1 LQGERRRN
9 FMERDLMTNS
19 TTALVIHGHFYQPPR
34 ENPWT
39 DDIEHQ
45 PSAHPFPNWNE
56 RVARECY
63 RPNAF
68 ARIVDNYGRV
78 ERIVN
83 NYSLIN
89 FNFGATLL
97 SWLERF
103 HPDTYARI
111 LEADRT
117 SALRRGGHGNAIAQ
131 GYHHSILP
139 LCNERDMRTEIRWG
153 IADFRQRFRRE
164 PESLWLPETACND
177 ATLGALIDEGLKYV
191 ILSPFQAERVRPAG
205 SEVWLSVID
214 GQLDTTVPY
223 RYLHTDG
230 SGRSLAIFFYDG
242 QLARAIAFDGVLSS
256 SHMLLDRFERSARAG
271 DGEGIVHVATDGE
284 SYGHHFKFGERCLA
298 YGLEV
303 EAAARGLW
311 ITNYGEFLASRAP
324 EWEVELKAGAD
335 GEGTAWSCAHGV
347 GRWTR
352 DCSCHASAPEGWNQ
366 KWRTPL
372 RAALNYVRDEAARL
386 FETQGAELFQDP
398 WSTRDA
404 YVELLCDPQ
413 RDRAEFFERQS
424 KRSLSEAQRER
435 ALTLLELQRSS
446 LLMFTSCGW
455 FFNDISGIETV
466 QVLKYAARVMDFMG
480 ELESRSPRAEFL
492 ELLAGAQSNIR
503 KHGTGAD
510 IFRELVETAR
520 VTPQRIAASLA
531 ISSLLDKSEQDGELA
546 GHTFSLTNFRQ
557 EQHGRLALATGRL
570 ILEAVS
576 TGKRMDFAVAAM
588 HVGDIDFYCVLKE
601 FPGADA
607 FAGATETLW
616 SQFRTGSVPML
627 LRLMQEDFGPADFGL
642 EHLLPAGRQRI
653 YEIVFGRMV
662 GRFSRQYEYLYED
675 NRRNIEMLQEVG
687 FHLPEELRAA
697 AEFTITRRLEREINK
712 FEQKRDPAAFREAL
726 RIAHEVA
733 RLGYRLD
740 RASMR
745 RKFENLIVATVRA
758 CVGEPQTES
767 QQDALALIDLANE
780 LSLHA
785 NLERAQEIVYEAL
798 QRERAHAENIEALVV
813 KLGLAPSL
821 SQEIPANTVAANA
834 AVKAEPLAEPVRS

>member
-1 LQGERRRN
+1 
-9 FMERDLMTNS
+9 MTNS
-19 TTALVIHGHFYQPPR
+19 GTTALVVHGHFYQPPR

-39 DDIEHQ
+39 DDIEYQ

-56 RVARECY
+56 RIERECY

-97 SWLERF
+97 AWLERF
-103 HPDTYARI
+103 HPVTYARI

-117 SALRRGGHGNAIAQ
+117 SAAQRGGHGNAIAQ

-139 LCNERDMRTEIRWG
+139 LCNERDRRTEIRWG
-153 IADFRQRFRRE
+153 LADFRQRFKRE

-191 ILSPFQAERVRPAG
+191 ILSPFQAERVRPTG
-205 SEVWLSVID
+205 SDIWLSVVD

-223 RYLHTDG
+223 RYLHRDG

-242 QLARAIAFDGVLSS
+242 QLAKAIAFDGVLAS
-256 SHMLLDRFERSARAG
+256 SHMLLDRFDRSVPAA
-271 DGEGIVHVATDGE
+271 DGKGVVHVATDGE
-284 SYGHHFKFGERCLA
+284 SYGHHFKFGDRCLA
-298 YGLEV
+298 YALEV
-303 EAAARGLW
+303 EAAARGFRV
-311 ITNYGEFLASRAP
+311 TNYGEFLARHAP
-324 EWEVELKAGAD
+324 EFEVEIKAGVD

-366 KWRTPL
+366 KWRAPL
-372 RAALNYVRDEAARL
+372 REALNYVRDEAARV
-386 FETQGAELFQDP
+386 FAEQGAELFRDP
-398 WSTRDA
+398 WRARDDYA
-404 YVELLCDPQ
+404 ELLCDPQ
-413 RDRAEFFERQS
+413 RRQRAEFLERQAG
-424 KRSLSEAQRER
+424 RALSDTEQER
-435 ALTLLELQRSS
+435 ALTLLELQRGS

-480 ELESRSPRAEFL
+480 ELQAKSPRAGFL
-492 ELLAGAQSNIR
+492 ERLAAAESNVK
-503 KHGTGAD
+503 KHGSGAD
-510 IFRELVETAR
+510 IFREMVEPAR

-531 ISSLLDKSEQDGELA
+531 ISRLVDHSEQDGEIA
-546 GHTFSLTNFRQ
+546 GHTFSLTDFRH

-570 ILEAVS
+570 VLRAAA
-576 TGKRMDFAVAAM
+576 TGKRLDFAVAAM

-607 FAGATETLW
+607 FAEATEKLW
-616 SQFRTGSVPML
+616 SQFRTGSVLML
-627 LRLMQEDFGPADFGL
+627 LRLMQENFGPADFNL
-642 EHLLPAGRQRI
+642 EHLLPEGRQRI

-662 GRFSRQYEYLYED
+662 GRFSEQYEYLYEE
-675 NRRNIEMLQEVG
+675 NRRNIEMLQQAG

-697 AEFTITRRLEREINK
+697 AEFTVMRRLERELHN
-712 FEQKRDPAAFREAL
+712 FEQQNDRAAFREAL
-726 RIAHEVA
+726 KIANEVA

-740 RASMR
+740 RTSMR

-758 CVGEPQTES
+758 VLNEPQAENYEA
-767 QQDALALIDLANE
+767 ALALIDLADK

-785 NLERAQEIVYEAL
+785 NLERAQEIVYEAV
-798 QRERAHAENIEALVV
+798 QRDRALGARMESLAL

-821 SQEIPANTVAANA
+821 WHELPTTDETTL
-834 AVKAEPLAEPVRS
+834 AVVS

>member
-1 LQGERRRN
+1 
-9 FMERDLMTNS
+9 MTNS
-19 TTALVIHGHFYQPPR
+19 KTALVIHGHFYQPPR

-45 PSAHPFPNWNE
+45 PSAHPYPNWNE
-56 RVARECY
+56 RIARECY
-63 RPNAF
+63 RPNAY
-68 ARIVDNYGRV
+68 ARIVDNYGRI

-83 NYSLIN
+83 NYSHIN
-89 FNFGATLL
+89 FNFGPTLL
-97 SWLERF
+97 AWLERF
-103 HPDTYARI
+103 HTDTYARI
-111 LEADRT
+111 LEADRM
-117 SALRRGGHGNAIAQ
+117 SVRRRSGHGNAIAQ

-139 LCNERDMRTEIRWG
+139 LCNERDLRTEIRWG
-153 IADFRQRFRRE
+153 IADFRRRFGRA

-177 ATLGALIDEGLKYV
+177 ATLGALIDENLKYV
-191 ILSPFQAERVRPAG
+191 ILSPFQAERVRLPG

-242 QLARAIAFDGVLSS
+242 QLAKAIAFDGVLAS
-256 SHMLLDRFERSARAG
+256 SHMLLDRCERSVSAG
-271 DGEGIVHVATDGE
+271 GDSRGGLVHVATDGE
-284 SYGHHFKFGERCLA
+284 SYGHHFKFGDRCLA

-303 EAAARGLW
+303 EAAARGFW
-311 ITNYGEFLASRAP
+311 VTNYGEFLARHP
-324 EWEVELKAGAD
+324 PQMEVEIKTGPG

-347 GRWTR
+347 GRWSR

-366 KWRTPL
+366 QWRGPL
-372 RAALNYVRDEAARL
+372 RAALNYVRDEAARAFEELGADL
-386 FETQGAELFQDP
+386 FRDP
-398 WSTRDA
+398 WKARDA
-404 YVELLCDPQ
+404 YVELLTDAQ
-413 RDRAEFFERQS
+413 GDRAEFLERQAG
-424 KRSLSEAQRER
+424 RHLAEAEQKR

-466 QVLKYAARVMDFMG
+466 QVMKYAARVMDFMG
-480 ELESRSPRAEFL
+480 ELQRPSPREGFL
-492 ELLAGAQSNIR
+492 ELLAAAHSNLR
-503 KHGTGAD
+503 KHGSGAD
-510 IFRELVETAR
+510 IFRELVEPVR

-531 ISSLLDKSEQDGELA
+531 ISSLVDKSEQDGEVA
-546 GHTFSLTNFRQ
+546 GHGFSLTDFRQ

-576 TGKRMDFAVAAM
+576 TGKRLDFAVAAM

-601 FPGADA
+601 FPGAAA
-607 FAGATETLW
+607 FAEATKKLW

-627 LRLMQEDFGPADFGL
+627 LRLMQEDFGPSDFGL

-662 GRFSRQYEYLYED
+662 GRFSRQYEYLYEE
-675 NRRNIEMLQEVG
+675 NRRNIEMLQQAG

-697 AEFTITRRLEREINK
+697 AEFTITRRLEREINR
-712 FEQKRDPAAFREAL
+712 FEKQNDRAAFHEAL
-726 RIAHEVA
+726 RIGHEVA

-740 RASMR
+740 RAGMR
-745 RKFENLIVATVRA
+745 RKFENLIEKAVRA
-758 CVGEPQTES
+758 AFSEPQTENRHA
-767 QQDALALIDLANE
+767 ALALIDLANE

-785 NLERAQEIVYEAL
+785 NLERAQEIAYEAL
-798 QRERAHAENIEALVV
+798 QSGHAPLEDAEALAL
-813 KLGLAPSL
+813 KLGLATGL
-821 SQEIPANTVAANA
+821 LRDIPVAVGANA
-834 AVKAEPLAEPVRS
+834 APDAEPLAAAPVLS